1 MAIFETIRMKINV
14 FKRSDISSKSDDYK
28 ICMQKKIFTLK
39 YLEGGMENDNFVV
52 ILGKKDHSSKT
63 VQAKVISNLQAKKSY
78 LFGMR
83 QRNLQL

>member
-1 MAIFETIRMKINV
+1 
-14 FKRSDISSKSDDYK
+14 
-28 ICMQKKIFTLK
+28 
-39 YLEGGMENDNFVV
+39 MENDNFVV

-83 QRNLQL
+83 